1 MKYCSTYTGALRL
14 AKYEIVLSIAILLL
28 AKVPICAEECEPD
41 EEAVKPVP
49 VLTQTVQS
57 DAAKT
62 VRRYPARIRAVEQVD
77 VVSRL
82 AADIVEVCFTEGSF
96 VRKGQL
102 LYCLDDTRFVA
113 AVSNHVAQIGEIKA
127 KLELANLAF
136 ARKEKLLAKEM
147 VPRADYDAARAAKLE
162 LEANLEAAKAALV
175 LAEDD
180 LSHAR
185 IVSPIGGKIGLTAK
199 TAGNYVTPESGV
211 LATIVKTD
219 PLRVRFSLSMAD
231 YARLFGCS
239 EERLKSEADIRID
252 TPPGMKPLPK
262 GAIEFIDLKAIERTD
277 TVLVYVRQP
286 NPDGRLVPD
295 SAATVVL
302 SVAASG
308 VLPWVP
314 PQALIEDGDES
325 FVYVVEDG
333 KATLRAV
340 EESARLPD
348 RVFVK
353 SGLKAGETVIVGGTH
368 KVSDGTA
375 VTCKEA
381 K

>member
-1 MKYCSTYTGALRL
+1 MKSTHVVLPRLRL
-14 AKYEIVLSIAILLL
+14 LQYGFVLSVIAFAPPALSLH
-28 AKVPICAEECEPD
+28 AEGEDPD
-41 EEAVKPVP
+41 EPVP
-49 VLTQTVQS
+49 VAVLTQTVQS
-57 DAAKT
+57 DTAKT
-62 VRRYPARIRAVEQVD
+62 VRRYPARILAVEQVD

-82 AADIVEVCFTEGSF
+82 SADIVEVCFTEGSF

-180 LSHAR
+180 LRHAR

>member
-1 MKYCSTYTGALRL
+1 MKSSHLASPRL
-14 AKYEIVLSIAILLL
+14 HRLQHGFVLFAAFFAYSHFPLFADDVEI
-28 AKVPICAEECEPD
+28 AESS
-41 EEAVKPVP
+41 PVA

-57 DAAKT
+57 DAAIT

-77 VVSRL
+77 IVSRL
-82 AADIVEVCFTEGSF
+82 SADIVEVGFAEGS
-96 VRKGQL
+96 VVQKGQL
-102 LYCLDDTRFVA
+102 LYRLDDTRFVA
-113 AVSNHVAQIGEIKA
+113 AVRNQTAQIAEAKA
-127 KLELANLAF
+127 KLELATLTF
-136 ARKEKLLAKEM
+136 DRKQKLVEKGMTASAEF
-147 VPRADYDAARAAKLE
+147 DAARAAKLE
-162 LEANLEAAKAALV
+162 LEANLEAAKATLA

-180 LSHAR
+180 LRHAR
-185 IVSPIGGKIGLTAK
+185 IVSPIDGKIGLTAK
-199 TAGNYVTPESGV
+199 TVGNYVTPESGV

-231 YARLFGCS
+231 YARFFGCT
-239 EERLKSEADIRID
+239 EERLKSEADIRIE
-252 TPPGMKPLPK
+252 TPPGMAPLPK
-262 GAIEFIDLKAIERTD
+262 GVIEFVDLKAVERTD

-295 SAATVVL
+295 SAATLVL
-302 SVAASG
+302 TVAASG

-314 PQALIEDGDES
+314 PQAIIEDGDES
-325 FVYVVEDG
+325 FVYVIEDG
-333 KATLRAV
+333 KAILRAI

-368 KVSDGTA
+368 KVSDGAA

>member
-1 MKYCSTYTGALRL
+1 MKPSYIALPRL
-14 AKYEIVLSIAILLL
+14 RQLQYGFVLSIIAFALHYLSL
-28 AKVPICAEECEPD
+28 HAEEPESKEPS
-41 EEAVKPVP
+41 PVT
-49 VLTQTVQS
+49 VLTQTVHT
-57 DAAKT
+57 DAARIC
-62 VRRYPARIRAVEQVD
+62 RRYPARIRAVEQVD
-77 VVSRL
+77 VISRL
-82 AADIVEVCFTEGSF
+82 SADIVEVGFTEGGM

-102 LYCLDDTRFVA
+102 LYRLDDVRFVA
-113 AVSNHVAQIGEIKA
+113 AVSNQTSQIAETEA
-127 KLELANLAF
+127 KLELATLTYDRKRKLA
-136 ARKEKLLAKEM
+136 EKGM
-147 VPRADYDAARAAKLE
+147 SPRADFDAARAAKLE
-162 LEANLEAAKAALV
+162 LEANLEAAKAALI

-180 LSHAR
+180 LRHAR
-185 IVSPIGGKIGLTAK
+185 IVSPIDGKVGLTAK
-199 TAGNYVTPESGV
+199 TAGNYITPESGV

-231 YARLFGCS
+231 YARFFGCS

-252 TPPGMKPLPK
+252 TPPGMTPIPK
-262 GAIEFIDLKAIERTD
+262 GVIEFVDLKAVERTD

-295 SAATVVL
+295 SAATLVL

-353 SGLKAGETVIVGGTH
+353 SGLKAGETVIVGGAH
-368 KVSDGTA
+368 KVSDGAA

>member
-1 MKYCSTYTGALRL
+1 MKPRSISLPRFCPSQYGFVLFAGALAISFL
-14 AKYEIVLSIAILLL
+14 SLHADEIESEEPSPIA
-28 AKVPICAEECEPD
+28 
-41 EEAVKPVP
+41 
-49 VLTQTVQS
+49 VLTQTVES
-57 DAAKT
+57 DTAQIC
-62 VRRYPARIRAVEQVD
+62 RRYPARIRAVEQVD

-82 AADIVEVCFTEGSF
+82 SADIVEVGFTEGGM

-102 LYCLDDTRFVA
+102 LYRLDDTRFVA
-113 AVSNHVAQIGEIKA
+113 AVSNQVAQIAEIKA

-136 ARKEKLLAKEM
+136 ARKGKLIEKGLAPQAEF
-147 VPRADYDAARAAKLE
+147 DAAYAAKLE

-180 LSHAR
+180 LRHAS
-185 IVSPIGGKIGLTAK
+185 IVSPIDGKIGLTTK
-199 TAGNYVTPESGV
+199 TVGNYITPESGV

-252 TPPGMKPLPK
+252 MPPGMKPLPK
-262 GAIEFIDLKAIERTD
+262 GAIEFIDLKAVERTD

-286 NPDGRLVPD
+286 NPDERLVPD
-295 SAATVVL
+295 SAATLVM

-333 KATLRAV
+333 KANLRAV
-340 EESARLPD
+340 EESARLSD

-368 KVSDGTA
+368 KVSDGAA

>member
-1 MKYCSTYTGALRL
+1 MKPSHVVLPRLRQL
-14 AKYEIVLSIAILLL
+14 QYGFVLSAIAFAAPTLSLY
-28 AKVPICAEECEPD
+28 AEDVESGEQS
-41 EEAVKPVP
+41 PVA

-57 DAAKT
+57 GAAKT
-62 VRRYPARIRAVEQVD
+62 VRRYPARILAVEQVD

-82 AADIVEVCFTEGSF
+82 SADIVEVCFTEGSF

-102 LYCLDDTRFVA
+102 LYRLDDIRFVA

-127 KLELANLAF
+127 KLELATLTHDRKRKLA
-136 ARKEKLLAKEM
+136 EKGM
-147 VPRADYDAARAAKLE
+147 SPRADFDAACAAKLE

-180 LSHAR
+180 LRHAR
-185 IVSPIGGKIGLTAK
+185 IVSPIDGKIGITVK
-199 TAGNYVTPESGV
+199 TAGNYITPESGV

-219 PLRVRFSLSMAD
+219 PLRVRFSLSLAD

-262 GAIEFIDLKAIERTD
+262 GAIEFIDLKAVERTD
-277 TVLVYVRQP
+277 TVLVYVHQP

-295 SAATVVL
+295 SAATLVL

-308 VLPWVP
+308 ALPWVS

-333 KATLRAV
+333 KANLRAV

-353 SGLKAGETVIVGGTH
+353 SGLKVGETVIVGGTH

-375 VTCKEA
+375 VTCKET

>member
-1 MKYCSTYTGALRL
+1 MKQLATTSSRLRQL
-14 AKYEIVLSIAILLL
+14 QYGFVLSAVAFASFPLSLR
-28 AKVPICAEECEPD
+28 AEED
-41 EEAVKPVP
+41 ESGGSSPIA
-49 VLTQTVQS
+49 VLTQTVQT
-57 DAAKT
+57 DAARIC
-62 VRRYPARIRAVEQVD
+62 RRYPARIRAVEQVD

-82 AADIVEVCFTEGSF
+82 SADIVEVGFTEGGM

-102 LYCLDDTRFVA
+102 LYRLDDVRFVA
-113 AVSNHVAQIGEIKA
+113 AVSNQVAQIAEIKA
-127 KLELANLAF
+127 KLEMANLTF
-136 ARKEKLLAKEM
+136 ARKEKLVEKGMTA
-147 VPRADYDAARAAKLE
+147 RAEFDAAYAAKLE
-162 LEANLEAAKAALV
+162 LEANLEAAKAALA

-180 LSHAR
+180 LRHAC
-185 IVSPIGGKIGLTAK
+185 IVSPIDGKIGLTAK
-199 TAGNYVTPESGV
+199 TAGNYVTPDSGV

-231 YARLFGCS
+231 YARFFGCS
-239 EERLKSEADIRID
+239 EERLKSDADIRID
-252 TPPGMKPLPK
+252 TPPGMTPIPK
-262 GAIEFIDLKAIERTD
+262 GAIEFVDLKAVERTD

-295 SAATVVL
+295 SAATLVL

-314 PQALIEDGDES
+314 PQALVEDGDES

-348 RVFVK
+348 RVFIK
-353 SGLKAGETVIVGGTH
+353 AGLKSGETVIVGGTH
-368 KVSDGTA
+368 KVSDGAA

>member
-1 MKYCSTYTGALRL
+1 MKSTHVVLPRLRL
-14 AKYEIVLSIAILLL
+14 LQYGFVLSVIAFAPPALSLH
-28 AKVPICAEECEPD
+28 AEGEDSD
-41 EEAVKPVP
+41 EPVP
-49 VLTQTVQS
+49 VAVLTQTVQS
-57 DAAKT
+57 DTAKT
-62 VRRYPARIRAVEQVD
+62 VRRYPARILAVEQVD

-82 AADIVEVCFTEGSF
+82 SADIVEVCFTEGSF

-102 LYCLDDTRFVA
+102 LYRLDDTRFSA
-113 AVSNHVAQIGEIKA
+113 AVSNQTAQVAETEA
-127 KLELANLAF
+127 KLELATLTFDRKRKLA
-136 ARKEKLLAKEM
+136 EKGMSPLA
-147 VPRADYDAARAAKLE
+147 DFDAARAAKLE

-180 LSHAR
+180 LRHAR

-252 TPPGMKPLPK
+252 TPPGMNPLPK
-262 GAIEFIDLKAIERTD
+262 GAIEFIDLKAVERTD

-295 SAATVVL
+295 SAATLDL

-333 KATLRAV
+333 KADLRAV

-353 SGLKAGETVIVGGTH
+353 SGVKAGETVIVGGTH
-368 KVSDGTA
+368 KVSDGAA

>member
-1 MKYCSTYTGALRL
+1 MPRLRCLQYGFVLFVIVFASTS
-14 AKYEIVLSIAILLL
+14 LSLY
-28 AKVPICAEECEPD
+28 AEDIELGGEP
-41 EEAVKPVP
+41 PVA

-82 AADIVEVCFTEGSF
+82 SADIMKIGFTEGSF

-102 LYCLDDTRFVA
+102 LYRLDDVRFVS
-113 AVSNHVAQIGEIKA
+113 AVSNQTAQIAEIKA
-127 KLELANLAF
+127 KLELATLTFDRKRRLA
-136 ARKEKLLAKEM
+136 EKGMA
-147 VPRADYDAARAAKLE
+147 PRAEFDAARAAKKE

-180 LSHAR
+180 LRHTR
-185 IVSPIGGKIGLTAK
+185 IVSPIDGKIGLTTK
-199 TAGNYVTPESGV
+199 TAGNYVASESGI

-231 YARLFGCS
+231 YARLFGCC
-239 EERLKSEADIRID
+239 EERLKSEADIHID
-252 TPPGMKPLPK
+252 TPPGMEPLQQ
-262 GAIEFIDLKAIERTD
+262 GSIEFIDLKAVERTD
-277 TVLVYVRQP
+277 TILVYVSQP

-295 SAATVVL
+295 SAATLVM
-302 SVAASG
+302 SVSASG

-314 PQALIEDGDES
+314 PQAIIEDGDES

-333 KATLRAV
+333 KANLRVV
-340 EESARLPD
+340 EESARLPG

-353 SGLKAGETVIVGGTH
+353 SGLKAGEIVIVGGTH
-368 KVSDGTA
+368 KVTDGAA
-375 VTCKEA
+375 VRCKES

>member
-1 MKYCSTYTGALRL
+1 M
-14 AKYEIVLSIAILLL
+14 
-28 AKVPICAEECEPD
+28 
-41 EEAVKPVP
+41 
-49 VLTQTVQS
+49 TQTVRTDS
-57 DAAKT
+57 ART
-62 VRRYPARIRAVEQVD
+62 CRRYPARIRAVEQVD

-82 AADIVEVCFTEGSF
+82 SADIVEVGFTEGGL

-102 LYCLDDTRFVA
+102 LYRLDDTRFVA
-113 AVSNHVAQIGEIKA
+113 AVSNHVAQIAEIKA

-136 ARKEKLLAKEM
+136 ARKEKLLAKGM
-147 VPRADYDAARAAKLE
+147 TARAEYDAARAARLE

-180 LSHAR
+180 LRHAR
-185 IVSPIGGKIGLTAK
+185 IVSPIDGKIGLTAR

-231 YARLFGCS
+231 YARLFGCG

-252 TPPGMKPLPK
+252 APPGMTPLPR
-262 GAIEFIDLKAIERTD
+262 GAIEFVDLKAVERTD

-295 SAATVVL
+295 SAATLVL
-302 SVAASG
+302 SVAAPG
-308 VLPWVP
+308 VLPWIP

-333 KATLRAV
+333 KAVLRAV

-368 KVSDGTA
+368 KVSDGAA
-375 VTCKEA
+375 VTCKEV

>member
-1 MKYCSTYTGALRL
+1 MKSPHN
-14 AKYEIVLSIAILLL
+14 VLSRLSLLQYGFVL
-28 AKVPICAEECEPD
+28 FVIVFASTSLSLYAEDIELGGES
-41 EEAVKPVP
+41 PVA
-49 VLTQTVQS
+49 VLTQTVQT

-82 AADIVEVCFTEGSF
+82 SADIEEIGFAEGSF

-102 LYCLDDTRFVA
+102 LYRLDDVRFVS
-113 AVSNHVAQIGEIKA
+113 AVSNQTAQIAEIKA
-127 KLELANLAF
+127 KLELATLTFDRKRRLA
-136 ARKEKLLAKEM
+136 EKGMA
-147 VPRADYDAARAAKLE
+147 PRAEFDAARAAKKE

-180 LSHAR
+180 LRHTR
-185 IVSPIGGKIGLTAK
+185 IVSPIDGKIGLTTK
-199 TAGNYVTPESGV
+199 TVGNYVASESGI
-211 LATIVKTD
+211 LATIVRTD
-219 PLRVRFSLSMAD
+219 PLRIRFSLSMAD
-231 YARLFGCS
+231 YARLFGCD
-239 EERLKSEADIRID
+239 EARLKKEAEIHVETPQGMTPFFQGEVEFVD
-252 TPPGMKPLPK
+252 TKVV
-262 GAIEFIDLKAIERTD
+262 ERTD

-295 SAATVVL
+295 SAATLVM
-302 SVAASG
+302 SVSASG

-314 PQALIEDGDES
+314 SQALIEDGDES
-325 FVYVVEDG
+325 FVYVVEEG
-333 KATLRAV
+333 KANLRAV

-368 KVSDGTA
+368 KVTDGAA

>member
-1 MKYCSTYTGALRL
+1 MRNLKRITRSLSAIALLTATTLR
-14 AKYEIVLSIAILLL
+14 AAPEDA
-28 AKVPICAEECEPD
+28 EPD
-41 EEAVKPVP
+41 ENAAAETIA
-49 VLTQTVQS
+49 VLTQTVQT
-57 DAAKT
+57 DTAMT
-62 VRRYPARIRAVEQVD
+62 CRHYPARIRAVEQVD

-82 AADIVEVCFTEGSF
+82 SADIVELGFAEGGR

-102 LYCLDDTRFVA
+102 LYRLDDTRFVA

-136 ARKEKLLAKEM
+136 ARKEKLLAKGM
-147 VPRADYDAARAAKLE
+147 TARAEFDAARTAKLE
-162 LEANLEAAKAALV
+162 LEANLEGAKAALV

-180 LSHAR
+180 LRHAR
-185 IVSPIGGKIGLTAK
+185 IVSPIDGKIGLTAK
-199 TAGNYVTPESGV
+199 TAGNYITPESGV
-211 LATIVKTD
+211 LATIVKAD

-252 TPPGMKPLPK
+252 TPPGMKPFPK
-262 GAIEFIDLKAIERTD
+262 GAIEFIDLKAVERTD

-295 SAATVVL
+295 SAATLVL

-308 VLPWVP
+308 VQPWVP

-348 RVFVK
+348 RVFIK

-368 KVSDGTA
+368 KVSDGAA

>member
-1 MKYCSTYTGALRL
+1 MKPPHVVLPRLRL
-14 AKYEIVLSIAILLL
+14 LQYGFVLSVIAFAPPALSLH
-28 AKVPICAEECEPD
+28 AEGEDPD
-41 EEAVKPVP
+41 EPVP
-49 VLTQTVQS
+49 VAVLTQTVQS
-57 DAAKT
+57 DTAKT
-62 VRRYPARIRAVEQVD
+62 VRRYPARILAVEQVD

-82 AADIVEVCFTEGSF
+82 SADIVEVCFTEGSF

-102 LYCLDDTRFVA
+102 LYRLDDTRFSA
-113 AVSNHVAQIGEIKA
+113 AVSNQTAQIAETEA
-127 KLELANLAF
+127 KLELATLTFDRKRKLA
-136 ARKEKLLAKEM
+136 EKGMSPLA
-147 VPRADYDAARAAKLE
+147 DFDAARAAKLE

-180 LSHAR
+180 LRHAR

-239 EERLKSEADIRID
+239 EERLTSEADIRID

-262 GAIEFIDLKAIERTD
+262 GAIEFIDLKAVERTD

-295 SAATVVL
+295 SAATLDL

-333 KATLRAV
+333 KADLRAV

-368 KVSDGTA
+368 KVSDGAA

>member
-1 MKYCSTYTGALRL
+1 MKPPHVVLPRLRQL
-14 AKYEIVLSIAILLL
+14 QYGFVLSAIAFAFFPLSLYAEDDESGEKSPVAVL
-28 AKVPICAEECEPD
+28 A
-41 EEAVKPVP
+41 
-49 VLTQTVQS
+49 QTVQS
-57 DAAKT
+57 GAAKT
-62 VRRYPARIRAVEQVD
+62 VRRYPARILAVEQVD

-82 AADIVEVCFTEGSF
+82 SADIVEVCFTEGSF

-102 LYCLDDTRFVA
+102 LYRLDDTRFSA
-113 AVSNHVAQIGEIKA
+113 AVSNQTAQIAETEA
-127 KLELANLAF
+127 KLELATLTFDRKRKLA
-136 ARKEKLLAKEM
+136 EKGMSPLA
-147 VPRADYDAARAAKLE
+147 DFDAARAAKLE

-180 LSHAR
+180 LRHAR

-239 EERLKSEADIRID
+239 EERLTSEADIRID

-262 GAIEFIDLKAIERTD
+262 GAIEFIDLKAVERTD

-286 NPDGRLVPD
+286 NLDGRLVPD
-295 SAATVVL
+295 SAATLDL

-333 KATLRAV
+333 KADLRAV

-368 KVSDGTA
+368 KVSDGAA

>member
-1 MKYCSTYTGALRL
+1 MKLRSISLPRFCPSQYGFVLFAAALAISL
-14 AKYEIVLSIAILLL
+14 LSLHADEIESEEPSPIA
-28 AKVPICAEECEPD
+28 
-41 EEAVKPVP
+41 
-49 VLTQTVQS
+49 VLTQTVES
-57 DAAKT
+57 DAAQIC
-62 VRRYPARIRAVEQVD
+62 RRYPARIRAVEQVD

-82 AADIVEVCFTEGSF
+82 SADIVEVGFTEGGM

-102 LYCLDDTRFVA
+102 LYRLDDTRFVA
-113 AVSNHVAQIGEIKA
+113 AVSNQVAQIAEIKA

-136 ARKEKLLAKEM
+136 ARKGKLIEKGLAPQAEF
-147 VPRADYDAARAAKLE
+147 DAAYAAKLE

-175 LAEDD
+175 LAEDG
-180 LSHAR
+180 LRHAR
-185 IVSPIGGKIGLTAK
+185 IVSPIDGKIGLTTK
-199 TAGNYVTPESGV
+199 TVGNYITPESGV

-219 PLRVRFSLSMAD
+219 PLRVRFSLSMVD

-239 EERLKSEADIRID
+239 EERLKSEADILID
-252 TPPGMKPLPK
+252 APPGMTPFPR
-262 GAIEFIDLKAIERTD
+262 GVIEFVDLKAVERTD

-286 NPDGRLVPD
+286 NPDGRLVPE
-295 SAATVVL
+295 SAATLVL
-302 SVAASG
+302 SVAAQG

-333 KATLRAV
+333 KAILRAV
-340 EESARLPD
+340 EESGRLPD

-353 SGLKAGETVIVGGTH
+353 VGLKAGETVIVGGTH
-368 KVSDGTA
+368 KVSDGAA
-375 VTCKEA
+375 VTCKEV

>member
-1 MKYCSTYTGALRL
+1 MKSKHVVLPRLRL
-14 AKYEIVLSIAILLL
+14 LQYGFVLSAIAFAPPTLSLH
-28 AKVPICAEECEPD
+28 AEGEDSD
-41 EEAVKPVP
+41 EPVP
-49 VLTQTVQS
+49 VAVLTQTVQS

-82 AADIVEVCFTEGSF
+82 SADIVELGFAEGGR

-102 LYCLDDTRFVA
+102 LYRLDDTRFVA

-136 ARKEKLLAKEM
+136 ARKEKLLAKGM
-147 VPRADYDAARAAKLE
+147 TARAEFDAARAAKLE

-180 LSHAR
+180 LHHAR
-185 IVSPIGGKIGLTAK
+185 IVSPIDGKIGLTTK
-199 TAGNYVTPESGV
+199 TAGNYITPESGV

-231 YARLFGCS
+231 YAQLFGCS
-239 EERLKSEADIRID
+239 EERLKSKADIRID

-262 GAIEFIDLKAIERTD
+262 GAIEFIDLKAVERTD

-295 SAATVVL
+295 SAATLVL

-308 VLPWVP
+308 VQPWVP

-333 KATLRAV
+333 KANLRAI

-368 KVSDGTA
+368 KVSDGAA

>member
-1 MKYCSTYTGALRL
+1 MKSTHVVLPRLRL
-14 AKYEIVLSIAILLL
+14 SQYGFVLYAIALTSSSLSL
-28 AKVPICAEECEPD
+28 YAEDVESGEQS
-41 EEAVKPVP
+41 PVV

-62 VRRYPARIRAVEQVD
+62 VRRYPARICTIDQVD

-82 AADIVEVCFTEGSF
+82 SADIAEVGFTEGGR

-102 LYCLDDTRFVA
+102 LYRLDDTRFSA
-113 AVSNHVAQIGEIKA
+113 AVSNHVAQIAEIEA
-127 KLELANLAF
+127 KLGLANLVF

-147 VPRADYDAARAAKLE
+147 VAHAEFDAARAAKLE

-180 LSHAR
+180 LRHAR
-185 IVSPIGGKIGLTAK
+185 IVSPIDGKIGLTAK
-199 TAGNYVTPESGV
+199 TAGNYVMPESGV

-219 PLRVRFSLSMAD
+219 PLRIRFSLSMAD

-252 TPPGMKPLPK
+252 TPSGMKPLPK
-262 GAIEFIDLKAIERTD
+262 GTIEFIDLKAVERTD

-295 SAATVVL
+295 SAATLIL

-308 VLPWVP
+308 VLPWIP

-333 KATLRAV
+333 KANLRAV
-340 EESARLPD
+340 EESARIPD
-348 RVFVK
+348 RVFIK

-368 KVSDGTA
+368 KVSDGAA

>member
-1 MKYCSTYTGALRL
+1 MKPPHVVLPQLRQL
-14 AKYEIVLSIAILLL
+14 QYGFVLSAIAFAFSPLSLY
-28 AKVPICAEECEPD
+28 AEDGESGEP
-41 EEAVKPVP
+41 APVA

-82 AADIVEVCFTEGSF
+82 SADIVEVGFAEGSF

-102 LYCLDDTRFVA
+102 LYRLDDTRFSA

-136 ARKEKLLAKEM
+136 ARKGKLLAKEM
-147 VPRADYDAARAAKLE
+147 VAHAEFDAARAAKLE

-180 LSHAR
+180 LRHAR
-185 IVSPIGGKIGLTAK
+185 IVSPIDGKIGLTAK

-231 YARLFGCS
+231 YARQFGCS

-252 TPPGMKPLPK
+252 TPPGMKPFPK
-262 GAIEFIDLKAIERTD
+262 GAIEFIDLKAVERTD

-295 SAATVVL
+295 SAATLIL
-302 SVAASG
+302 SVGASG

-333 KATLRAV
+333 KANLRAI
-340 EESARLPD
+340 EESARLLD

>member
-1 MKYCSTYTGALRL
+1 MKPLLFALPRLRLQQYGFVLFAMAFGSPVLSVHAEETESDEPPVVVLTYT
-14 AKYEIVLSIAILLL
+14 V
-28 AKVPICAEECEPD
+28 
-41 EEAVKPVP
+41 
-49 VLTQTVQS
+49 QT
-57 DAAKT
+57 DAART
-62 VRRYPARIRAVEQVD
+62 CRRYPARICDVEQVE

-82 AADIVEVCFTEGSF
+82 SADIVEIGFTEGGL

-102 LYCLDDTRFVA
+102 LYRLDDVRFVA
-113 AVSNHVAQIGEIKA
+113 AVSNQVAQIAEINA
-127 KLELANLAF
+127 KLEMANLTF
-136 ARKEKLLAKEM
+136 ARKEELLAKGMTALAEFD
-147 VPRADYDAARAAKLE
+147 VARAAKME
-162 LEANLEAAKAALV
+162 LEASLEAAKAALI

-180 LSHAR
+180 LCHAR
-185 IVSPIGGKIGLTAK
+185 IVSPIDGKIGLTAK

-252 TPPGMKPLPK
+252 TPPGMKPLPN

-277 TVLVYVRQP
+277 TVLVYLRQP

-295 SAATVVL
+295 SAATLVL
-302 SVAASG
+302 SVAAPD

-333 KATLRAV
+333 KATLRAI

-368 KVSDGTA
+368 KVTDGAA

>member
-1 MKYCSTYTGALRL
+1 MNQLATTLSKLRQL
-14 AKYEIVLSIAILLL
+14 QYGFVLSAIAFASFSLPLH
-28 AKVPICAEECEPD
+28 AEENRSKETS
-41 EEAVKPVP
+41 PVA
-49 VLTQTVQS
+49 VLTQTVQA
-57 DAAKT
+57 DAARIC
-62 VRRYPARIRAVEQVD
+62 RRYPARIRAVEQVD

-82 AADIVEVCFTEGSF
+82 SADIVEVGFSEGCM

-102 LYCLDDTRFVA
+102 LYRLDDVRFVA
-113 AVSNHVAQIGEIKA
+113 AVSNQVAQIAEIGA
-127 KLELANLAF
+127 KLEMANLTF
-136 ARKEKLLAKEM
+136 ARKEKLLAKGM
-147 VPRADYDAARAAKLE
+147 TARAEFDAARAAKLE

-180 LSHAR
+180 LRHAR
-185 IVSPIGGKIGLTAK
+185 IVSPIDGKVGLTAK
-199 TAGNYVTPESGV
+199 TAGNYVTPDSGV

-231 YARLFGCS
+231 YARFFGCS

-252 TPPGMKPLPK
+252 TPPGMTPIPK
-262 GAIEFIDLKAIERTD
+262 GSIEFVDLKAVERTD

-295 SAATVVL
+295 SAATLVL

-308 VLPWVP
+308 TLPWVP

-333 KATLRAV
+333 KAVLRAV

-368 KVSDGTA
+368 KVSDGAA

>member
-1 MKYCSTYTGALRL
+1 MKPPHVVLPRLRL
-14 AKYEIVLSIAILLL
+14 LQYGFVLSVIAFAPPALSLH
-28 AKVPICAEECEPD
+28 AEGEDPD
-41 EEAVKPVP
+41 EPVP
-49 VLTQTVQS
+49 VAVLAQTVQS
-57 DAAKT
+57 GAAKT
-62 VRRYPARIRAVEQVD
+62 VRRYPARILAVEQVD

-82 AADIVEVCFTEGSF
+82 SADILEVCFTEGSF

-102 LYCLDDTRFVA
+102 LYRLDDIRLGA
-113 AVSNHVAQIGEIKA
+113 AVSNHVAQIAETRA
-127 KLELANLAF
+127 KLELASLTFDRKRKLA
-136 ARKEKLLAKEM
+136 EKGMAS
-147 VPRADYDAARAAKLE
+147 RADFDAARAGKLE
-162 LEANLEAAKAALV
+162 LEANLEAAKAALA

-180 LSHAR
+180 LRHTR
-185 IVSPIGGKIGLTAK
+185 IVSPIDGKIGLTAK

-211 LATIVKTD
+211 LATIVRTD
-219 PLRVRFSLSMAD
+219 PLRIRFSLSMAD
-231 YARLFGCS
+231 YARLFGCD
-239 EERLKSEADIRID
+239 EARLKKEAEIHVE
-252 TPPGMKPLPK
+252 TPKGMMTLPK
-262 GAIEFIDLKAIERTD
+262 GEVEFVDTKAVERTD

-295 SAATVVL
+295 SAATLVL

-308 VLPWVP
+308 VQPWVP

-333 KATLRAV
+333 IANLRAV
-340 EESARLPD
+340 EESARLSD

>member
-1 MKYCSTYTGALRL
+1 MRNLKRITRS
-14 AKYEIVLSIAILLL
+14 LSAVALL
-28 AKVPICAEECEPD
+28 AATTLRAAPEDAEPD
-41 EEAVKPVP
+41 ETAVAETIA
-49 VLTQTVQS
+49 VLTQTVQT
-57 DAAKT
+57 DTAMT
-62 VRRYPARIRAVEQVD
+62 CRRYPARIRAVEQVD

-82 AADIVEVCFTEGSF
+82 SADIVEVGFVEGGR

-102 LYCLDDTRFVA
+102 LYRLDDTRFVA
-113 AVSNHVAQIGEIKA
+113 TVSNHVAQIGEIKA

-136 ARKEKLLAKEM
+136 ARKEKLLAKGM
-147 VPRADYDAARAAKLE
+147 TARAEFDAARAVKLE
-162 LEANLEAAKAALV
+162 LEANLEGAKAALV

-180 LSHAR
+180 LHHAR
-185 IVSPIGGKIGLTAK
+185 IVSPIDGKIGLTAK

-239 EERLKSEADIRID
+239 EERLKSEADIRIE
-252 TPPGMKPLPK
+252 TPPAVTPRPK
-262 GAIEFIDLKAIERTD
+262 GAIEFIDLTALERTD
-277 TVLVYVRQP
+277 PVLVYVRQP

-295 SAATVVL
+295 SAATLVL
-302 SVAASG
+302 SVAASS
-308 VLPWVP
+308 VQPWVP

-333 KATLRAV
+333 KANLRAV

-368 KVSDGTA
+368 KVSDGVA

>member
-1 MKYCSTYTGALRL
+1 MKSTHVVLPRLRHL
-14 AKYEIVLSIAILLL
+14 KYGFVLSVVAFAFFPLSLY
-28 AKVPICAEECEPD
+28 AADGESGEQS
-41 EEAVKPVP
+41 PVA

-57 DAAKT
+57 GTAKT
-62 VRRYPARIRAVEQVD
+62 VRRYPARILAVEQVD

-82 AADIVEVCFTEGSF
+82 SADIVEVCFTEGSF

-102 LYCLDDTRFVA
+102 LYRLDDIRFVA
-113 AVSNHVAQIGEIKA
+113 AVSNQTSQIAETEA
-127 KLELANLAF
+127 KLELATLTYDRKRKLA
-136 ARKEKLLAKEM
+136 EKGM
-147 VPRADYDAARAAKLE
+147 SPRADFDAARAAKLE
-162 LEANLEAAKAALV
+162 LEANLEAAKAALI

-180 LSHAR
+180 LRHAR
-185 IVSPIGGKIGLTAK
+185 IVSPIDGKIGLTAK

-219 PLRVRFSLSMAD
+219 PLRVRFSLSMSD

-262 GAIEFIDLKAIERTD
+262 GAIEFIDLKAVERTD

-286 NPDGRLVPD
+286 NPDGRLLPD
-295 SAATVVL
+295 SAASLVL

-308 VLPWVP
+308 VQPWVP

-333 KATLRAV
+333 KANLRAV

-368 KVSDGTA
+368 KVSDGAA
-375 VTCKEA
+375 VTCREA

>member
-1 MKYCSTYTGALRL
+1 MKSTHVVLPRLRL
-14 AKYEIVLSIAILLL
+14 LQYGFVLSVIAFAPPTLSLH
-28 AKVPICAEECEPD
+28 AEGEDSDEP
-41 EEAVKPVP
+41 APVA

-57 DAAKT
+57 DTAKT
-62 VRRYPARIRAVEQVD
+62 VRRYPARILAVEQVD

-82 AADIVEVCFTEGSF
+82 SADIVEVCFTEGSF

-102 LYCLDDTRFVA
+102 LYRLDDTRFSA
-113 AVSNHVAQIGEIKA
+113 AVSNQTAQIAETEA
-127 KLELANLAF
+127 KLELATLTFNRKRKLA
-136 ARKEKLLAKEM
+136 EKGMSPLA
-147 VPRADYDAARAAKLE
+147 DFDAAHAAKLE

-180 LSHAR
+180 LRHAR

-277 TVLVYVRQP
+277 TVLVYLRQP

-295 SAATVVL
+295 SAATLVL

-308 VLPWVP
+308 ALPWVS

-333 KATLRAV
+333 KANLRAV

-375 VTCKEA
+375 VTCKET

>member
-1 MKYCSTYTGALRL
+1 MKSPHNVWSRLSLLQYGFVLFVIVFASTS
-14 AKYEIVLSIAILLL
+14 LSLY
-28 AKVPICAEECEPD
+28 AEDIELGGES
-41 EEAVKPVP
+41 PVA
-49 VLTQTVQS
+49 VLTQTVQT

-82 AADIVEVCFTEGSF
+82 SADIEEIGFAEGSF

-102 LYCLDDTRFVA
+102 LYRLDDVRFVS
-113 AVSNHVAQIGEIKA
+113 AVSNQTAQIAEIKA
-127 KLELANLAF
+127 KLELATLTFDRKRRLA
-136 ARKEKLLAKEM
+136 EKGMA
-147 VPRADYDAARAAKLE
+147 PRAEFDAARAAKKE

-180 LSHAR
+180 LRHTR
-185 IVSPIGGKIGLTAK
+185 IVSPIDGKIGLTTK
-199 TAGNYVTPESGV
+199 TVGNYVASESGI

-219 PLRVRFSLSMAD
+219 PLRIRFSLSMAD
-231 YARLFGCS
+231 YARLFGCD
-239 EERLKSEADIRID
+239 EARLKKEAEIHVETPQGMTPFPQGEVEFVD
-252 TPPGMKPLPK
+252 TKVV
-262 GAIEFIDLKAIERTD
+262 ERTD

-295 SAATVVL
+295 SAATLVM
-302 SVAASG
+302 SVSASG

-325 FVYVVEDG
+325 FVYVVEEG
-333 KATLRAV
+333 KANLRAV

-368 KVSDGTA
+368 KVTDGAA

>member
-1 MKYCSTYTGALRL
+1 MKTPQVPKPRLRQL
-14 AKYEIVLSIAILLL
+14 QYGFVLSAIAFAFFPLSLY
-28 AKVPICAEECEPD
+28 AEDVESGEQS
-41 EEAVKPVP
+41 PVA

-57 DAAKT
+57 GAAKT

-82 AADIVEVCFTEGSF
+82 SADIEEIGFAEGGT

-102 LYCLDDTRFVA
+102 LYRLDDTRFAA
-113 AVSNHVAQIGEIKA
+113 AVSNQTAQVAETRA
-127 KLELANLAF
+127 KLELATLTFGRKRKLA
-136 ARKEKLLAKEM
+136 EKEM
-147 VPRADYDAARAAKLE
+147 APRADFDSARAAKLE
-162 LEANLEAAKAALV
+162 LEANLDAAKAALA

-180 LSHAR
+180 LRHAR
-185 IVSPIGGKIGLTAK
+185 IVSPIDGRIGLTAK
-199 TAGNYVTPESGV
+199 TAGNYVTPETGI
-211 LATIVKTD
+211 LATIVRTD
-219 PLRVRFSLSMAD
+219 PLRIRFSLSMAD
-231 YARLFGCS
+231 YARLFGCD
-239 EERLKSEADIRID
+239 EARLKKEAEIHVETPQGMTPFSKGEVEFVD
-252 TPPGMKPLPK
+252 T
-262 GAIEFIDLKAIERTD
+262 KAVERTD

-333 KATLRAV
+333 KADLRAV

-368 KVSDGTA
+368 KVSDGAA

>member
-1 MKYCSTYTGALRL
+1 MKSPHN
-14 AKYEIVLSIAILLL
+14 VLSRLSLLQYGFVL
-28 AKVPICAEECEPD
+28 FVIVFASTSLSLYAEDIELGGES
-41 EEAVKPVP
+41 PVA
-49 VLTQTVQS
+49 VLTQTVQT

-82 AADIVEVCFTEGSF
+82 SADIEEIGFAEGSV

-102 LYCLDDTRFVA
+102 LYRLDDVRFVS
-113 AVSNHVAQIGEIKA
+113 AVSNQTAQIAEIKA
-127 KLELANLAF
+127 KLELATLTFDRKRRLA
-136 ARKEKLLAKEM
+136 EKGMA
-147 VPRADYDAARAAKLE
+147 PRAEFDAARAAKKE

-180 LSHAR
+180 LRHTR
-185 IVSPIGGKIGLTAK
+185 IVSPIDGKIGLTTK
-199 TAGNYVTPESGV
+199 TAGNYVASESGI

-219 PLRVRFSLSMAD
+219 PLRVRFSLSMTD

-239 EERLKSEADIRID
+239 EERLKSEADIHID
-252 TPPGMKPLPK
+252 TPPGMEPLQQ
-262 GAIEFIDLKAIERTD
+262 GSIEFIDLKAVERTD
-277 TVLVYVRQP
+277 TILVYVSQP

-295 SAATVVL
+295 SAATLVL

-308 VLPWVP
+308 VQPWVP

-333 KATLRAV
+333 KANLRAI
-340 EESARLPD
+340 EENARLPD
-348 RVFVK
+348 RVFIK
-353 SGLKAGETVIVGGTH
+353 SGLKAGEAVIVGGTH
-368 KVSDGTA
+368 KVTDGAA

>member
-1 MKYCSTYTGALRL
+1 MKPSYIALPRL
-14 AKYEIVLSIAILLL
+14 RQLQYGFVLSIIAFALHYLSL
-28 AKVPICAEECEPD
+28 HAEEPESKEPS
-41 EEAVKPVP
+41 PVT
-49 VLTQTVQS
+49 VLTQTVQT
-57 DAAKT
+57 DAARIC
-62 VRRYPARIRAVEQVD
+62 RRYPARIRAVEQVD
-77 VVSRL
+77 VISRL
-82 AADIVEVCFTEGSF
+82 SADIVEVGFTEGGM

-102 LYCLDDTRFVA
+102 LYRLDDVRFVA
-113 AVSNHVAQIGEIKA
+113 ALSNQVAQIAEIKA
-127 KLELANLAF
+127 KLEMANLTF
-136 ARKEKLLAKEM
+136 ARKEKLFEKGMAAQAEF
-147 VPRADYDAARAAKLE
+147 DAARAAKLE
-162 LEANLEAAKAALV
+162 LEAYLEAAKAALI

-180 LSHAR
+180 LRHAR
-185 IVSPIGGKIGLTAK
+185 IVSPIDGKVGLTAK
-199 TAGNYVTPESGV
+199 TAGNYITPESGV

-231 YARLFGCS
+231 YARFFGCS

-252 TPPGMKPLPK
+252 TPPGMTPIPK
-262 GAIEFIDLKAIERTD
+262 GVIEFVDLKAVERTD

-286 NPDGRLVPD
+286 NPDGQLVPD
-295 SAATVVL
+295 SAATLVL
-302 SVAASG
+302 SVAAPDA
-308 VLPWVP
+308 LPWVS
-314 PQALIEDGDES
+314 PQALVEDGDES

-368 KVSDGTA
+368 KVSDGAA

>member
-1 MKYCSTYTGALRL
+1 MKSSHIVFPRLRHLQYEFVLLVFAFALPM
-14 AKYEIVLSIAILLL
+14 LSLHAEDDESG
-28 AKVPICAEECEPD
+28 VPS
-41 EEAVKPVP
+41 PVT

-57 DAAKT
+57 GAAKT
-62 VRRYPARIRAVEQVD
+62 VRRYPARIRAIEQVN

-82 AADIVEVCFTEGSF
+82 SADIVEVGFTEGGR

-102 LYCLDDTRFVA
+102 LYRLDDTRFSA

-147 VPRADYDAARAAKLE
+147 VPHADYDAARAAKLE
-162 LEANLEAAKAALV
+162 HEANLEAAKAALV

-180 LSHAR
+180 LRHTK
-185 IVSPIGGKIGLTAK
+185 IVSPIDGKIGLTAK

-277 TVLVYVRQP
+277 TVLVYLRQP

-295 SAATVVL
+295 SAATLVL

-333 KATLRAV
+333 KANLRAV
-340 EESARLPD
+340 EESVRIHD
-348 RVFVK
+348 RVFIK

>member
-1 MKYCSTYTGALRL
+1 MKSTHVVLPRLRL
-14 AKYEIVLSIAILLL
+14 LQYGFVLSVIAFAPPALSLH
-28 AKVPICAEECEPD
+28 AEGEDPD
-41 EEAVKPVP
+41 EPVP
-49 VLTQTVQS
+49 VAVLTQTVQS
-57 DAAKT
+57 DTAKT
-62 VRRYPARIRAVEQVD
+62 VRRYPARILAVEQVD

-82 AADIVEVCFTEGSF
+82 SADIVEVCFTEGSF

>member
-1 MKYCSTYTGALRL
+1 MKSTHVVLPRLRL
-14 AKYEIVLSIAILLL
+14 LQYGFVLSVIAFAPPALSLH
-28 AKVPICAEECEPD
+28 AEGEDPD
-41 EEAVKPVP
+41 EPVP
-49 VLTQTVQS
+49 VAVLTQTVQS
-57 DAAKT
+57 DTAKT
-62 VRRYPARIRAVEQVD
+62 VRRYPARILAVEQVD

-82 AADIVEVCFTEGSF
+82 SADIVEVCFTEGSF

-102 LYCLDDTRFVA
+102 LYRLDDTRFVA

-162 LEANLEAAKAALV
+162 LEASLEAAKAALV

-180 LSHAR
+180 LRHAR

>member
-1 MKYCSTYTGALRL
+1 MKSPHN
-14 AKYEIVLSIAILLL
+14 VLSRLSLLQYGFVL
-28 AKVPICAEECEPD
+28 LVIVFASTSLSLYAEDIELGGES
-41 EEAVKPVP
+41 PVA
-49 VLTQTVQS
+49 VLTQTVRT

-82 AADIVEVCFTEGSF
+82 SADIEEIGFAEGSF

-102 LYCLDDTRFVA
+102 LYRLDDVRFVS
-113 AVSNHVAQIGEIKA
+113 AVSNQTAQIAEIKA
-127 KLELANLAF
+127 KLELATLTFDRKRRLA
-136 ARKEKLLAKEM
+136 EKGMA
-147 VPRADYDAARAAKLE
+147 PRAEFDAARAAKKE

-180 LSHAR
+180 LRHTR
-185 IVSPIGGKIGLTAK
+185 IVSPIDGKIGLTTK
-199 TAGNYVTPESGV
+199 TVGNYVASESGI

-219 PLRVRFSLSMAD
+219 PLRIRFSLSMAD
-231 YARLFGCS
+231 YARLFGCD
-239 EERLKSEADIRID
+239 EARLKKEAEIHVETPQGMTPFFQGEVEFVD
-252 TPPGMKPLPK
+252 TKVV
-262 GAIEFIDLKAIERTD
+262 ERTD

-295 SAATVVL
+295 SAATLVM
-302 SVAASG
+302 SVSASG

-325 FVYVVEDG
+325 FVYVVEEG
-333 KATLRAV
+333 KANLRAV

-368 KVSDGTA
+368 KVTDGAA